1 MQKNKRNT
9 QSTRPPQNESRKD
22 PARIDYYIQEAMRT
36 INAMQHLAEITSARD
51 FARAMMNA
59 SQADR
64 EAVSNLLKFV
74 ESRAEV
80 IGNNS
85 ANANMI
91 CSECDEWRMQ
101 EELCGPF
108 EFQDTPA
115 GFDDFSKRP

>member
-9 QSTRPPQNESRKD
+9 QSTRPPQIESRKD
-22 PARIDYYIQEAMRT
+22 PAGIDFYIREAMRT

-64 EAVSNLLKFV
+64 EAVSSLLKFV
-74 ESRAEV
+74 ESRAEI

-85 ANANMI
+85 VNVNMI

-101 EELCGPF
+101 EELCGPLDI
-108 EFQDTPA
+108 QGTPL
-115 GFDDFSKRP
+115 